1 MNPNLEFIEDFIDQ
15 EIGNGS
21 AITMPPSDTIKKPL
35 VKIGLFINE
44 KYEEEYFES
53 KVKKD
58 FV

>member
-1 MNPNLEFIEDFIDQ
+1 MSPNLEFIENFIDQ
-15 EIGNGS
+15 EIDNGS
-21 AITMPPSDTIKKPL
+21 AIIMPPSDTTKKPL

-53 KVKKD
+53 KVNND